1 MSKKDYYEVLGVNK
15 GATEND
21 LRKAYRNLA
30 KTYHPD
36 INKTEEAEQ
45 KFKEISEAYEV
56 LSDADKRSKY
66 DQFGHAAFSGG
77 GFGGGGFGGF
87 EGGFG
92 GFSDL
97 GDIFD
102 TFFGGGG
109 RSRGRRQ
116 QGPERGS
123 DLRMDIE
130 VDFKDA
136 IFGVDKE
143 VDIKH
148 LENCDTCHGNGA
160 TPGTKISSCETCGGA
175 GQVQQT
181 QKTLFGTF
189 SSIAVCPKCNGVG
202 KFPED
207 PCKPC
212 SGKGKVNKDKKLK
225 IKIPAGVDSGA
236 RIRVPGEG
244 DMGERGGGPGD
255 LYVVLHVGDDKE
267 RIFERRGN
275 DVYAEAQL
283 AYHQVALGDE
293 VEVPTLEGTTTI
305 DVPAG
310 TPTGK
315 VFTLRGKGV
324 PILGSDGRR
333 RGDLHIM
340 INIAVPK
347 KLSHEEYKLIKDLAN
362 LSKANSNSNGDKS
375 KTKSHHDDKSFIDIL
390 KDKLHINKD

>member
-15 GATEND
+15 AANEND

-36 INKTEEAEQ
+36 INKTPEAEE

-56 LSDADKRSKY
+56 LSDSDKRSRY
-66 DQFGHAAFSGG
+66 DQFGHAAFGG
-77 GFGGGGFGGF
+77 GQGGFGGF

-102 TFFGGGG
+102 TFFGGG

-136 IFGVDKE
+136 IFGVEKE
-143 VDIKH
+143 ISIKH
-148 LENCDTCHGNGA
+148 LENCEVCSGNGA
-160 TPGTKISSCETCGGA
+160 EPGTKISSCQTCGGA

-189 SSIAVCPKCNGVG
+189 SSIAPCPKCGGVG
-202 KFPED
+202 KFPES

-212 SGKGKVNKDKKLK
+212 NGKGKVQKDKKLK

-255 LYVVLHVGDDKE
+255 LFVVLHVGDDKD
-267 RIFERRGN
+267 RLFERRGN
-275 DVYAEAQL
+275 DVYTEVHL

-293 VEVPTLEGTTTI
+293 VEVPTLDGVSTI

-310 TPTGK
+310 TPAGK

-324 PILGSDGRR
+324 PVLGTDGRR
-333 RGDLHIM
+333 RGDLHVM
-340 INIAVPK
+340 VNIEVPK
-347 KLSHEEYKLIKDLAN
+347 KLSNEEYKLIKDLSN
-362 LSKANSNSNGDKS
+362 LAKANSNGNSEKHKS
-375 KTKSHHDDKSFIDIL
+375 KHSDDKSFIDIL

>member
-56 LSDADKRSKY
+56 LSDSDKRSRY
-66 DQFGHAAFSGG
+66 DQFGHSAFGGG
-77 GFGGGGFGGF
+77 GFGGGGFD
-87 EGGFG
+87 GGFG

-109 RSRGRRQ
+109 RSRSRRQ

-130 VDFKDA
+130 VEFKDA
-136 IFGVDKE
+136 IFGVERE
-143 VDIKH
+143 VSIKH
-148 LENCDTCHGNGA
+148 LENCEVCSGNGA

-202 KFPED
+202 KFPEE

-212 SGKGKVNKDKKLK
+212 HGKGKVNKEKKLK

-255 LYVVLHVGDDKE
+255 LYVVLHVGSDKE
-267 RIFERRGN
+267 GLFERRDN
-275 DVYAEAQL
+275 DVYSEVYL

-293 VEVPTLEGTTTI
+293 VEVPTLEGTAKLDI
-305 DVPAG
+305 PAG

-324 PILGSDGRR
+324 PVLGSDGRR
-333 RGDLHIM
+333 RGDLHVM
-340 INIAVPK
+340 INISVPK
-347 KLSHEEYKLIKDLAN
+347 KLSNEEYKLIKDLSN
-362 LSKANSNSNGDKS
+362 LSKSSTTSNIDKGKS
-375 KTKSHHDDKSFIDIL
+375 KNHNDDKSFINIL

>member
-15 GATEND
+15 GANEND

-36 INKTEEAEQ
+36 INKTEEAEE
-45 KFKEISEAYEV
+45 KFKEISEAYEI
-56 LSDADKRSKY
+56 LSDTDKRSRY
-66 DQFGHAAFSGG
+66 DQFGHAGFSGG
-77 GFGGGGFGGF
+77 GGAGGF

-97 GDIFD
+97 GDIFE

-109 RSRGRRQ
+109 RSRGRARQ

-123 DLRMDIE
+123 DLRMDME
-130 VDFKDA
+130 VNFKDA
-136 IFGVDKE
+136 IFGIEKE
-143 VDIKH
+143 IPLRH
-148 LENCDTCHGNGA
+148 LENCDTCSGNGA
-160 TPGTKISSCETCGGA
+160 TPGTKIITCQTCGGA

-189 SSIAVCPKCNGVG
+189 ASVGPCPKCQGAG
-202 KFPED
+202 KFPEST
-207 PCKPC
+207 CKPC
-212 SGKGKVNKDKKLK
+212 NGKGKINKEKKLK
-225 IKIPAGVDSGA
+225 IKIPAGVDNGA

-244 DMGERGGGPGD
+244 DMGERGGGAGD
-255 LYVVLHVGDDKE
+255 LYVVLHVGDDKTNT
-267 RIFERRGN
+267 FERRDN
-275 DVYAEAQL
+275 DVYSEVAI
-283 AYHQVALGDE
+283 AYHQAALGDE
-293 VEVPTLEGTTTI
+293 VEVPTLDGFTAI

-324 PILGSDGRR
+324 PVLGTDGRR
-333 RGDLHIM
+333 RGDLHII
-340 INIAVPK
+340 INIAVPQ
-347 KLSHEEYKLIKDLAN
+347 KLSSEESRLLKELAS
-362 LSKANSNSNGDKS
+362 LSKPKATVDNRS
-375 KTKSHHDDKSFIDIL
+375 KAKHNDDKSFINIL